1 MIPQSLNLLYK
12 AKWHSRKLKVR
23 LKQNYFSA
31 KLNSYEKEFKNKLSR
46 YKIKWNNAN
55 KNIVLTQVIA
65 DYEMCIKFA
74 LATNHLAKKHNA
86 NIGLYPVLTVL
97 DFGID
102 RNKSFRV
109 RSDFEN
115 MYRRMEKVF
124 MAFGGR
130 IIYRNT
136 DAFKD
141 KDFIETE
148 SKKIKDRLNSKEDI
162 INIHI
167 EGMQIGDLVYDTYL
181 RMNHKCTVDLQ
192 DIYLT
197 KLITEV
203 LHVYYNCKAVMA
215 KYNIVALVNSYT
227 TYIHHGIIVRLLLKN
242 NIPVYTVGGHNS
254 IVHKVIKE
262 YPSHQNNHFEYPSL
276 FQQVTNKE
284 GELQK
289 AKASFESR
297 FTGKIDT
304 AIGYMKE
311 SSFSHYHNFELDKYE
326 ASNTVVVL
334 AHCFFD
340 SPHIYRGLV
349 FPDFYEWIN
358 FTLTTL
364 SRQPH
369 IHVLVKPHPNGIVG
383 NDEIFAELEKKYAQ
397 TNIIFIDKKTS
408 NLQLI
413 EKKPRALVTAYGT
426 AAAEFAY
433 HHIPVLAIYDNPF
446 TGYDFITT
454 ANTSSEYENHLNNIM
469 QLKVEI
475 KKEEILEYYY
485 MQSHYFLDGINPD
498 YLNCKDYVG
507 KTHTDDFLINYLPNM
522 SDAFFERADK
532 IIKLG
537 FNIVKKNQELKIS
550 NGYQHQSFQVE
561 RK

>member
-1 MIPQSLNLLYK
+1 MIPHSLNLLYK
-12 AKWHSRKLKVR
+12 AKWHSRKLKER
-23 LKQNYFSA
+23 LKKNYFSA
-31 KLNSYEKEFKNKLSR
+31 KLNSYEKEFRNKLSR

-55 KNIVLTQVIA
+55 KDIVLTQVVA

-86 NIGLYPVLTVL
+86 NIGLYHVLTVL
-97 DFGID
+97 DLGID

-115 MYRRMEKVF
+115 LYRRMEKVF

-141 KDFIETE
+141 KDFIEAE
-148 SKKIKDRLNSKEDI
+148 SQKIKDRLKSKEDI

-167 EGMQIGDLVYDTYL
+167 EDMQVGDLIYDTYL

-203 LHVYYNCKAVMA
+203 LHVYYNCKAVMG

-227 TYIHHGIIVRLLLKN
+227 TYSHHGIIVRLLLKN
-242 NIPVYTVGGHNS
+242 NIPVYTVGGRNS

-276 FQQVTNKE
+276 FKQVNNKE
-284 GELQK
+284 GKLQK

-304 AIGYMKE
+304 SIGYMKE
-311 SSFSHYHNFELDKYE
+311 SSFSQYYNFELDKYE
-326 ASNTVVVL
+326 ASKTVLVL
-334 AHCFFD
+334 GHCFFD
-340 SPHIYRGLV
+340 SPHIYRELV

-369 IHVLVKPHPNGIVG
+369 IHVLVKPHPNGIAG
-383 NDEIFAELEKKYAQ
+383 NDEIFTELEKKYVQ
-397 TNIIFIDKKTS
+397 KNIVFIDKKTS

-413 EKKPRALVTAYGT
+413 KKNPRALVTAYGT
-426 AAAEFAY
+426 AAIEFAY
-433 HHIPVLAIYDNPF
+433 HDIPVLAIYDNPF

-454 ANTSSEYENHLNNIM
+454 ANTASEYENYLNNIM
-469 QLKVEI
+469 QLSVEI
-475 KKEEILEYYY
+475 KKEQILQYYY
-485 MQSHYFLDGINPD
+485 MQSQYFLDGNDAD
-498 YLNCKDYVG
+498 YLDCRKYKGGTLNNE
-507 KTHTDDFLINYLPNM
+507 FLIGFLPGMNEE
-522 SDAFFERADK
+522 FFEKVNK
-532 IIKLG
+532 IMEDG
-537 FNIVKKNQELKIS
+537 FKMINKNQAYKT
-550 NGYQHQSFQVE
+550 
-561 RK
+561 